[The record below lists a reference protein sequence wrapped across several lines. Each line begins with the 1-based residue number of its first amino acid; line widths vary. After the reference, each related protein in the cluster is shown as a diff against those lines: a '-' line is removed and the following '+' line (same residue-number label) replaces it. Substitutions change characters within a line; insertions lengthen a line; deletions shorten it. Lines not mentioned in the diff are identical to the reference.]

1 MKKYMIIETRQPIEQ
16 NQSTILSILSEYLEI
31 EKLNVLS
38 NAIIIYYQGDAM
50 VSLYDIAVNMMTDI
64 LTDLRIY
71 ESYHFHDD
79 ESRESHVSFILK
91 KLTQIP
97 IIKHIYLDDKI
108 ILKTLFKQID
118 QEHKA
123 MILKKYINDQ
133 TMIETIKV
141 YLESNQNM
149 ILAAKSLY
157 VHRNTLIQ
165 RIDKFYQVT
174 QFDIRKFSDAYLI
187 YTLIQ

>member
-1 MKKYMIIETRQPIEQ
+1 
-16 NQSTILSILSEYLEI
+16 
-31 EKLNVLS
+31 
-38 NAIIIYYQGDAM
+38 
-50 VSLYDIAVNMMTDI
+50 MTDI

-71 ESYHFHDD
+71 ESYLFNDD
-79 ESRESHVSFILK
+79 ETRELHVSFILK
-91 KLTQIP
+91 KLAQIP

-108 ILKTLFKQID
+108 ILKALFKQID
-118 QEHKA
+118 QEHKE
-123 MILKKYINDQ
+123 MILKKYINDT

-149 ILAAKSLY
+149 ILAAKNLY

-174 QFDIRKFSDAYLI
+174 QFDIRKFLDAYLI

>member
-1 MKKYMIIETRQPIEQ
+1 MKKYMIIETKEPIEQ
-16 NQSTILSILSEYLEI
+16 YQSIILSILSDYLNI
-31 EKLNVLS
+31 EKMNVLFKE
-38 NAIIIYYQGDAM
+38 IIIYYQGDSI

-71 ESYHFHDD
+71 ESYTFSDE
-79 ESRESHVSFILK
+79 ESRESHISFILK
-91 KLTQIP
+91 KMNQIP

-108 ILKTLFKQID
+108 ILKTLIKHID
-118 QEHKA
+118 QEHKQ
-123 MILKKYINDQ
+123 MILRKYSNDQ
-133 TMIETIKV
+133 TMLETIKV

-149 ILAAKSLY
+149 ILAAKNLY

-174 QFDIRKFSDAYLI
+174 QFDVRKFSDAYLI
-187 YTLIQ
+187 YSLIK

>member
-1 MKKYMIIETRQPIEQ
+1 MKKYMIIETRQPIDQ

-31 EKLNVLS
+31 EKLNILS
-38 NAIIIYYQGDAM
+38 NALIIYYQGDSM
-50 VSLYDIAVNMMTDI
+50 VSLFDIAVNMMTDI

-71 ESYHFHDD
+71 ESYLFNDD
-79 ESRESHVSFILK
+79 ETRELHVSFILK
-91 KLTQIP
+91 KLAQIP

-108 ILKTLFKQID
+108 ILKALFKQID
-118 QEHKA
+118 QEHKE
-123 MILKKYINDQ
+123 MILKKYINDT

-149 ILAAKSLY
+149 ILAAKNLY

-174 QFDIRKFSDAYLI
+174 QFDIRKFLDAYLI

>member
-1 MKKYMIIETRQPIEQ
+1 MKKYMIIETRESIEQ
-16 NQSTILSILSEYLEI
+16 YQSIILSILSDYLDI
-31 EKLNVLS
+31 EKMNVLS
-38 NAIIIYYQGDAM
+38 KEIVIYYQGDSM
-50 VSLYDIAVNMMTDI
+50 VSLYDIAINMMTDI

-71 ESYHFHDD
+71 ESYAFYDE

-91 KLTQIP
+91 KLSQIP

-108 ILKTLFKQID
+108 ILKTLIKHID
-118 QEHKA
+118 QEHKQ
-123 MILKKYINDQ
+123 MILKKYSNDP
-133 TMIETIKV
+133 TMLETIKM

-149 ILAAKSLY
+149 ILAAKNLY

-174 QFDIRKFSDAYLI
+174 QFDIRKFTDAYLI
-187 YTLIQ
+187 YTLIK